1 MKYNIAAFTHIG
13 TKREINQ
20 DRILV
25 QDTLLEEGYHYIE
38 DTQNCF
44 CFVADGIGGGPSG
57 EFAAQF
63 VLEQIRKRISLAEK
77 NTKAELS
84 DTLSL
89 INNEL
94 ITFGCE
100 NPEYRGTGTT
110 LVGIIINDDEFRVIN
125 AGDSP
130 AHVFRNNS
138 MIKITEDHVLDP
150 FEENSPITSYFGGK
164 NNELHLDFDTVLRD
178 VLIGDILLFASDGLL
193 KSLSTKQIKA
203 ILLNSKPL
211 NKKSEFVLKK
221 ALEIGS
227 EDNISCI
234 FIEVVE

>member
-1 MKYNIAAFTHIG
+1 VKYNIAAFTHIG
-13 TKREINQ
+13 TQREINQ

-25 QDTLLEEGYHYIE
+25 QDTLLEEGYHYVE
-38 DTQNCF
+38 DAQNCF
-44 CFVADGIGGGPSG
+44 CFLADGIGGGPSG

-63 VLEQIRKRISLAEK
+63 VLEQVRKRISPVEK
-77 NTKAELS
+77 NTKEELS
-84 DTLSL
+84 DTLSS

-100 NPEYRGTGTT
+100 NPKYRGTGTT
-110 LVGIIINDDEFRVIN
+110 LVGIIINDDEFHVIN

-130 AHVFRNNS
+130 AYVFRNNS
-138 MIKITEDHVLDP
+138 MIKITEDQVFDP
-150 FEENSPITSYFGGK
+150 YEENSPITSYFGGK

-178 VLIGDILLFASDGLL
+178 ILAGDILLFASDGLL
-193 KSLSTKQIKA
+193 KSLSIKQIKV
-203 ILLNSKPL
+203 ILSNSKPL
-211 NKKSEFVLKK
+211 NEKSEFILRK